1 MMGFQN
7 LQMALTIHKVKP
19 WPNKNTVPLFK
30 LQACNLMWPY
40 QAKSNGSASSINTP
54 MK

>member
-19 WPNKNTVPLFK
+19 WPNKNTVSLFT
-30 LQACNLMWPY
+30 LQACSLMWPY
-40 QAKSNGSASSINTP
+40 QANSNVSALTINTP

>member
-7 LQMALTIHKVKP
+7 LQMAVTIHKVKAR
-19 WPNKNTVPLFK
+19 PNINTVSLFK

-40 QAKSNGSASSINTP
+40 QATAMAVLHPLTRG
-54 MK
+54 